1 MAKNIKALLI
11 KRLSEVLNIKSEDV
25 PMSFPDKAFPKLGE
39 PYRPLALPGGPYK
52 LNEIPRLSH
61 SDITDKVPMSYRT
74 GGQQEIKEV
83 VPFKGNLPESFSKKK
98 SNLSEQQ
105 KLEMHLSSLRKKYSK
120 ASTIEEKNKI
130 RAEVES
136 AKYAFRGQ
144 ILSPTRFKSG
154 VSTETKTMPQR
165 IIKSEEPL
173 DRAFEADSTI
183 LISNPKGGDSDLRK
197 RLQSRVKKLEKGTAN
212 RGQTTPQS
220 PTNIGL
226 TQKQIAQKNKLE
238 IEINNLEEQQ
248 QGLPAIMAG
257 QRQEDLAPVERVTG
271 ASKKRPTQVKDDAV
285 PSVKVSGTVEG
296 TDATGRSGNID
307 SLKNIDI
314 RLETLRNSVKT
325 HNNSLK
331 DLRAEYKRSGNQP
344 ARQEQIVKQTNVIKR
359 RRDQYVQEGR
369 ALRYEKNSAIRK
381 EQLQIK
387 NNLLKDLRDEYKTAT
402 PARRK
407 QISEQA
413 EKIKSTEARQARV
426 KTIKSNVEKSR
437 RIDEEIKN
445 KNKEIRKIE
454 ENKLPVAPAGTTK
467 PKKPLP
473 EYPLTPIEAVEQKTD
488 DGLKTIL
495 RERISPSSEA
505 AAGMA
510 RRPKDKDILP
520 SDVGRSDTKTNPR
533 ELEGISSN
541 PRPRELSKEEV
552 FDNAYQKELDNGG
565 SHFEAIEKAEDKVD
579 DMFGKG
585 LTPSQIK
592 DMSLQSSVDYSN
604 EQGIRGIAQKA
615 IEESDESVTDMLEA
629 ALESGKDLT
638 DLFKK
643 KGGQIKKPVK
653 NKRKIKTSV
662 RGNALVAMMYD

>member
-1 MAKNIKALLI
+1 MDAKKDALKFLL
-11 KRLSEVLNIKSEDV
+11 KRLANKTGATPEEI
-25 PMSFPDKAFPKLGE
+25 PMSISE
-39 PYRPLALPGGPYK
+39 PRLMEDLKRGLAPMIPGGPYK
-52 LNEIPRLSH
+52 VGEFPRL
-61 SDITDKVPMSYRT
+61 DIKFP
-74 GGQQEIKEV
+74 
-83 VPFKGNLPESFSKKK
+83 
-98 SNLSEQQ
+98 
-105 KLEMHLSSLRKKYSK
+105 
-120 ASTIEEKNKI
+120 
-130 RAEVES
+130 
-136 AKYAFRGQ
+136 
-144 ILSPTRFKSG
+144 
-154 VSTETKTMPQR
+154 MPQR
-165 IIKSEEPL
+165 RIKSEEPL

-238 IEINNLEEQQ
+238 KEINNLEEQQ

-271 ASKKRPTQVKDDAV
+271 ASKKRPEQIKDDAV
-285 PSVKVSGTVEG
+285 PSVKVRGTAEG

-314 RLETLRNSVKT
+314 RLETLRNLVKT
-325 HNNSLK
+325 HNNGLK
-331 DLRAEYKRSGNQP
+331 DLRTEYKRAGNQP
-344 ARQEQIVKQTNVIKR
+344 ARQEQIVKQANVIKR
-359 RRDQYVQEGR
+359 RRDQYVQEGK
-369 ALRYEKNSAIRK
+369 ALRYEKNSGIRK

-407 QISEQA
+407 QISKQA

-437 RIDEEIKN
+437 RIDREIKN
-445 KNKEIRKIE
+445 KNKEIREIE

-495 RERISPSSEA
+495 RERISPSPEA

-604 EQGIRGIAQKA
+604 EQGIREIAQKA

-629 ALESGKDLT
+629 TLESGKDLT
-638 DLFKK
+638 KLFKK
-643 KGGQIKKPVK
+643 KGGQISKPVK

-662 RGNALVAMMYD
+662 RGNDLVAMMYD